1 MSKKKTIQILLFL
14 FLLLGY
20 HTSYSQ
26 EEYLSAEEIE
36 SHEAQIDQ
44 LINFLEYSFNT
55 IGNPEI
61 PVKEKEIIVNESY
74 LKVFRDEQ
82 VQIEDDLDENRNMV
96 TNKDVQAYLKD
107 INFFFKAV
115 EFRFDVEEITHDI
128 NEKGE
133 IYFKVSMNRNLKG
146 MTIGGD
152 SVNNNLPRY
161 VEINLNDKAQDLKI
175 VSIYTTKLS
184 EAEDMANWWFQLP
197 PAWKEYFVKDIIQDD
212 SIMIMNAVAYGDSV
226 LVLRINDQVADSVDT
241 INDIQQPDTLQWA
254 RYDSVFLE
262 VNDSIRI
269 RLFDTIPEA
278 TRSYFQ
284 RIRQLWSLTEID
296 ISNNKDITSLEPL
309 KKLRRLKI
317 LDISNTSI
325 NDLTPIRN
333 LSKLEKFDCS
343 YTEVKS
349 IEAIHYSLNLKELHI
364 QNTGVTDLLPVR
376 NFVRLEQLDCSNTGI
391 TDLEPVSETHSLKE
405 LICHNSGVDF
415 VSPLKELA
423 ALEKLDLS
431 NTRITTI
438 EPLQDL
444 ENLKY
449 LNVSNTLIDDLQPL
463 NNLSNLQYLYL
474 DYTPVDNLTPLLSLS
489 NLERIYCDRSHVD
502 QTIAA
507 SYQKERP
514 EVLVIYDTGELGN
527 WWNSL
532 NDIWKNVM
540 IGSVEIDSIPT
551 REQLHQMLQ
560 IHEIDISG
568 NEEIENIDP
577 LLKLYNLHK
586 LDVSNTNITSL
597 EPLVQNIHL
606 QNFDISGSKVDNLGP
621 LMDLSSL
628 TWLDL
633 SNTAVED
640 VIALQNMTVLGYL
653 NIDQTLVSDIS
664 PLAGLEK
671 LVFIY
676 ADHSGVLVENVTLF
690 KETNSNCLVIFQ
702 TDRLQNWW
710 NNLSEEWIAI
720 IKSNANLTT
729 TPSKEE
735 LQEIVYMKEIQFRD
749 KSGISSLKP
758 LGMFTEMET
767 IECSNTSITRVS
779 PLRDLE
785 KLQTIRISDSP
796 LKSIESLL
804 GLYLEALNIS
814 NTQVED
820 ISSLEKITTLKKL
833 NISGTPVKSLKFC
846 SSLTNLEEVEFHNT
860 KVNNLKP
867 LLELAN
873 LKAIKCFRTGLSQ
886 NKVDKF
892 QKARPDIE
900 IIYY

>member
-14 FLLLGY
+14 FLLVGY
-20 HTSYSQ
+20 NTSYSQ

-74 LKVFRDEQ
+74 LKIFRDEQ

-107 INFFFKAV
+107 INFFFKEV

-161 VEINLNDKAQDLKI
+161 IEINLNDKAQDLKI

-197 PAWKEYFVKDIIQDD
+197 PAWKEYFVKDIHH
-212 SIMIMNAVAYGDSV
+212 
-226 LVLRINDQVADSVDT
+226 
-241 INDIQQPDTLQWA
+241 PDTLQWA

-309 KKLRRLKI
+309 KKLRRLKT

-333 LSKLEKFDCS
+333 LAKLKKFDCS
-343 YTEVKS
+343 YTEVNS
-349 IEAIHYSLNLKELHI
+349 VEAIHYSLNLKELNL
-364 QNTGVTDLLPVR
+364 QSTGVRDLLPVR
-376 NFVRLEQLDCSNTGI
+376 NFVRLEHLDCSNTGI
-391 TDLEPVSETHSLKE
+391 TDLEPLSGTHTLKE
-405 LICHNSGVDF
+405 LICHNSAVDF
-415 VSPLKELA
+415 VSPLKELT

-431 NTRITTI
+431 DTRITTI

-449 LNVSNTLIDDLQPL
+449 LNVSNTLVDDLQPL
-463 NNLSNLQYLYL
+463 SKLSNLQYIYL
-474 DYTPVDNLTPLLSLS
+474 DYTPVENLTPLLSLS
-489 NLERIYCDRSHVD
+489 NLERIYCDHSYVN
-502 QTIAA
+502 QAIAA

-532 NDIWKNVM
+532 NDVWKNVM
-540 IGSVEIDSIPT
+540 ISLVEIDSVPT
-551 REQLHQMLQ
+551 REQLHKMLQ
-560 IHEIDISG
+560 IHEIDISR
-568 NEEIENIDP
+568 NEEIKNIDA

-586 LDVSNTNITSL
+586 LDVSNTNITSI

-606 QNFDISGSKVDNLGP
+606 QNLDISGSKVDNLGP

-640 VIALQNMTVLGYL
+640 VIALQNMTDLEYL

-664 PLAGLEK
+664 PLTGLEK
-671 LVFIY
+671 LGFIY
-676 ADHSGVLVENVTLF
+676 ADHSGVLVENVTIF
-690 KETNSNCLVIFQ
+690 KETNSNCQVIFQ
-702 TDRLQNWW
+702 TDHLQNWW
-710 NNLSEEWIAI
+710 NDLSEEWIAI

-735 LQEIVYMKEIQFRD
+735 LQELVYMKEIQFHD

-758 LGMFTEMET
+758 LEMFTELEK
-767 IECSNTSITRVS
+767 IESSNTSITGVS

-785 KLQTIRISDSP
+785 KLHTIRISDSP
-796 LKSIESLL
+796 LKSIEPLL
-804 GLYLEALNIS
+804 GLHLESLTIS

-820 ISSLEKITTLKKL
+820 ISSLEKVTTLKKL

-846 SSLTNLEEVEFHNT
+846 SSLTNLEELEFHNT

-867 LLELAN
+867 LLELTN

-886 NKVDKF
+886 NKVAKF
-892 QKARPDIE
+892 QKARQDIE